1 MKTPSIPESV
11 VKKIHGVVGVL
22 VVLLL
27 LPPSIAA
34 SEAERIAFAI
44 PEQRADRALTAF
56 ARQAGLSVLF
66 PFDEVS
72 GITTNKLEGSFDIE
86 TGVKLLLEGTGLVA
100 EVKEGQ
106 RLTVHR
112 ADKGKD
118 QDTEVGFFAKLAKG
132 LAASFGGDDASDA
145 EDKNKPTSSRLE
157 EVVVTGSRIR
167 RDGFNSAVPTAVLG
181 SEMLQVLNVS
191 NMGDAMG
198 LVPANLSN
206 WSPTAKPG
214 GNESVPLNVFNGLNL
229 ANLRG
234 LNPVYGSRTLTLV
247 DSRRHIPTNQGD
259 GVDLNMIPAIL
270 VDRMEIVTGGV
281 SASYGS
287 GAIGGAVNVLLEH
300 DLDGLKTEASYGA
313 TTKGDGRNRYYGL
326 AWGGQ
331 VGEGGRLIVGLE
343 AQNMDSI
350 DNCIEVRE
358 WCARGASL
366 RENLDYAANGEPNF
380 LYRENV
386 RSDMSVRGVLPAQGK
401 EFNDAGT
408 AVQPYK
414 TSGAYQVGGDG
425 QHIYLD
431 TTLRTNVERRVA
443 YASYDYRFNADSH
456 VFVEATAGR
465 VGSLTPQDGI
475 DLFNA
480 RLRPD
485 NFYLR
490 ALEDDPCA
498 LTPDSCFINKDF
510 SAQVQSAN
518 DTRTDLRRV
527 TFGAG
532 GRFGASSW
540 TWEGYY
546 QNGWAEMRQA
556 VYNSRHA
563 LRMMLALDAVDDG
576 NGNPVCRAVRD
587 GVAPDFDGDPRLAL
601 GCVPINLFGTGAIE
615 EQAYDYSWGRLLE
628 SSRVQQDMAE
638 LVSSGT
644 FFKGYGTGPWS
655 AAIGLSWRDESL
667 ESVADTAQPDYIR
680 NDYNSQFGETFGGG
694 VEVAE
699 HFAELEVPLTR
710 NIDLQMAARRSFYEN
725 TAGVGTAVEGR
736 EFRYDIN
743 TWKVNGSWEASRWL
757 TLRASRSRD
766 MRAPNFRELYY
777 GKVFSRGGN
786 FGYCDNPWTG
796 NRFEGWYTFTG
807 DPCRAELHGSIDLK
821 PERSDTTTIGF
832 VFSPSGSAPRLAVD
846 YYAIKIEDAI
856 APGSWFATIDQ
867 CHLQRDPVS
876 CSLIEGELL
885 NPDDPLG
892 GFSRLDVVSS
902 KSQNQRSYES
912 RGVDIAVDWAHQFKM
927 GTVSTRLLASRMIAQ
942 LVQPTPASPQLR
954 NIAGVSGTP
963 NSGADWEPAPR
974 WSAQWFTT
982 FARGPLDLTVQARYV
997 SAGIKN
1003 ASYLGP
1009 EQNGFAPGTENS
1021 IDDNH
1026 VPSYLVWGLNAS
1038 YDFNLMQGQAQ
1049 VFASIQNLF
1058 DRDPPLIGTGIGGTN
1073 PVLFDTVGRRYQ
1085 IGVRTRF

>member
-1 MKTPSIPESV
+1 MKTPSMPESV
-11 VKKIHGVVGVL
+11 KNKSYGVAGVL
-22 VVLLL
+22 VVLLF
-27 LPPSIAA
+27 LPTSSAA
-34 SEAERIAFAI
+34 AEDERIGFAI

-66 PFDEVS
+66 PFDAVS
-72 GITTNKLEGSFDIE
+72 GITTNELEGDFDIE
-86 TGVKLLLEGTGLVA
+86 SGVKRLLDGTGLVA
-100 EVKEGQ
+100 EVRDGTRLIVRLDEARDEGAKPG
-106 RLTVHR
+106 L
-112 ADKGKD
+112 
-118 QDTEVGFFAKLAKG
+118 FAKLAQG
-132 LAASFGGDDASDA
+132 LAAAFGAEAAPGPQA
-145 EDKNKPTSSRLE
+145 EDKLDSSRLE

-167 RDGFNSAVPTAVLG
+167 RDGFNSAVPTTVLG
-181 SEMLQVLNVS
+181 SEMLQVLSVN
-191 NMGDAMG
+191 NTGDAMG

-270 VDRMEIVTGGV
+270 IDRMEIVTGGV

-287 GAIGGAVNVLLEH
+287 GAIGGAVNVLLDH
-300 DLDGLKTEASYGA
+300 DLDGLKTEVNYGA
-313 TTKGDGRNRYYGL
+313 TTKGDGRDRYYGF

-331 VGEGGRLIVGLE
+331 MGRNGRLILGLE
-343 AQNMDSI
+343 MQDMEAI
-350 DNCIEVRE
+350 DNCIEVRD

-366 RENLDYAANGEPNF
+366 RENHEFASNGEPNF
-380 LYRENV
+380 VYRENV
-386 RSDMSVRGVLPAQGK
+386 RSDMSVRGVLARQGR
-401 EFNDAGT
+401 EFNAAGT
-408 AVQPYK
+408 DVVPYQN
-414 TSGAYQVGGDG
+414 SDAYQVGGDG

-431 TTLRTNVERRVA
+431 TTLRTNVDRRVG
-443 YASYDYRFNADSH
+443 YLSYDHQFGADSH
-456 VFVEATAGR
+456 AFVEATAGR
-465 VGSLTPQDGI
+465 AGSLTPQDGI

-480 RLRPD
+480 VLRPD
-485 NFYLR
+485 NFYLN
-490 ALEDDPCA
+490 ALEQNPCA
-498 LTPDSCFINKDF
+498 LTPDTCFISKDF

-518 DTRTDLRRV
+518 DTRTDLRRFTV
-527 TFGAG
+527 GAG

-546 QNGWAEMRQA
+546 QHGWSEMRQA

-563 LRMMLALDAVDDG
+563 LRMLLALDAVDDG
-576 NGNPVCRAVRD
+576 AGNPVCRAVRD
-587 GVAPDFDGDPRLAL
+587 GIAPGFDGDPRLVE
-601 GCVPINLFGTGAIE
+601 GCVPINLFGTGAIDGA
-615 EQAYDYSWGRLLE
+615 AYDYSWGRLVENSLVE
-628 SSRVQQDMAE
+628 QDMAE
-638 LVSSGT
+638 FVSSGK
-644 FFKGYGTGPWS
+644 FFKGYGAGPWR
-655 AAIGLSWRDESL
+655 AAVGLSWRDESL
-667 ESVADTAQPDYIR
+667 ENVADITQPDYVR

-699 HFAELEVPLTR
+699 QFAELEVPLTR
-710 NIDLQMAARRSFYEN
+710 TLDLQFAARRSFYKN
-725 TAGVGTAVEGR
+725 TAGVGTSVEGR

-743 TWKVNGSWEASRWL
+743 TWKMNGSWKVSDWL
-757 TLRASRSRD
+757 TLRASQSRD

-821 PERSDTTTIGF
+821 PERSDARTLGF
-832 VFSPSGSAPRLAVD
+832 VLNPFGGDLRLAAD
-846 YYAIKIEDAI
+846 YYEIRIEDAI
-856 APGSWFATIDQ
+856 SPGSWFATVDQ
-867 CHLQRDPVS
+867 CHLQRDPQS
-876 CSLIEGELL
+876 CSLIEGQLL

-902 KSQNQRSYES
+902 KSQNQRSYAS
-912 RGVDIAVDWAHQFKM
+912 RGVDIAVDWAHAFEL
-927 GTVSTRLLASRMIAQ
+927 GTVSTRLLAARMLSQ
-942 LVQPTPASPQLR
+942 LVQPTPASPELR

-982 FARGPLDLTVQARYV
+982 FARGPVGVIVQARYV
-997 SAGIKN
+997 SSGIKN

-1009 EQNGFAPGTENS
+1009 GQTGFASNQENS
-1021 IDDNH
+1021 IDDNQ
-1026 VPSYLVWGLNAS
+1026 VPSYVVWGLNAS
-1038 YDFNLMQGQAQ
+1038 YDIGVKAGKTQ
-1049 VFASIQNLF
+1049 VFAGIQNLF

-1085 IGVRTRF
+1085 IGARIRF